1 METITVT
8 QPVPDISGNAFLPPV
23 ALVPFRQDSH
33 DSAHPV
39 VTEGTRVKEG
49 QLIARGTAPA
59 TSRIHAP
66 VPGMIRSFKKISC
79 PDGGT
84 SIAAE
89 ILLSGSF
96 DILGRKEE
104 NFSWKTSPESEIIRI
119 LEDKGVVSTF
129 EEPVPLV
136 ELIRD
141 AKKQKNPVI
150 LVRLFDLD
158 PTCQLDSILFKE
170 FPDKVVEGAALI
182 AKALNIRSLYFVT
195 DQDLDTGAITRA
207 AEPMEAVILK
217 TDTRYPSGNRK
228 QLVKILPEAEQ
239 NRPGIFLDP
248 STAITAYEAVVH
260 NEPVV
265 YRYVF
270 VSGPAVA
277 RTSILKV
284 RIGTTLAALIQES
297 GGFTSPPS
305 RIITNGLI
313 TGTAVQDLSTPITKT
328 TKSVHI
334 MDKESCP
341 DYTVHDCIHCG
352 RCLQVCPVYIDPMEL
367 VEVIKNK
374 KIRQKH
380 IRSIE
385 SCQHCGCCTMV
396 CPSRIP
402 LHHILKNAREA
413 GFREED
419 K

>member
-1 METITVT
+1 
-8 QPVPDISGNAFLPPV
+8 
-23 ALVPFRQDSH
+23 
-33 DSAHPV
+33 
-39 VTEGTRVKEG
+39 
-49 QLIARGTAPA
+49 
-59 TSRIHAP
+59 
-66 VPGMIRSFKKISC
+66 
-79 PDGGT
+79 
-84 SIAAE
+84 
-89 ILLSGSF
+89 
-96 DILGRKEE
+96 
-104 NFSWKTSPESEIIRI
+104 
-119 LEDKGVVSTF
+119 
-129 EEPVPLV
+129 
-136 ELIRD
+136 
-141 AKKQKNPVI
+141 
-150 LVRLFDLD
+150 
-158 PTCQLDSILFKE
+158 
-170 FPDKVVEGAALI
+170 
-182 AKALNIRSLYFVT
+182 
-195 DQDLDTGAITRA
+195 
-207 AEPMEAVILK
+207 
-217 TDTRYPSGNRK
+217 
-228 QLVKILPEAEQ
+228 
-239 NRPGIFLDP
+239 
-248 STAITAYEAVVH
+248 
-260 NEPVV
+260 
-265 YRYVF
+265 
-270 VSGPAVA
+270 VA

-313 TGTAVQDLSTPITKT
+313 TGTAIQDLSTPITKT